1 MSLVQSWADE
11 EGRFLQCE
19 FSYHDQSFRVVS
31 LYAPNRNPARNEF
44 LEQIA
49 DELDPTVPTLLC
61 GDFNTVFDRSVD
73 RRGSDSSDTWRESSA
88 ALKALF
94 ESSCCVDAWRYLH
107 PDTAGFSWTRP
118 DGTVSSRIDLIGCP
132 YVWVAS
138 MSSCDFVP
146 CPLSDHCALLVSV
159 FVPGVVPP
167 GPGLWKLNAS
177 VLGEDGYVQ
186 LITSF
191 WSSWRS
197 KMTSFSS
204 LAKWWEVGKR
214 EIRQLTKD
222 YCVRRAQETRA
233 SRDLLV
239 RLSDH
244 LKTRFDEGLVSA
256 YEPYRSMLSRLAE
269 LDLAAA
275 KGAQVRSRI
284 RWVEEGETS
293 SSYFCQL
300 EKKRSVDR
308 WISAIRN
315 PSGRIVSDPHEL
327 CDSFSAFYADLFTAS
342 PVDSLAQQSLLS
354 NLSAAF
360 SRDQADLCEGYL
372 GVEECREA
380 LMGMARNKASGSD
393 GLLMEFYVKF
403 WEVIG
408 SDLVTVLNSCFDA
421 GLLSSSQRRGVIS
434 LSFKKGDRLDRRN
447 WRPISLVNVD
457 YKLARRVLAGC
468 LLKVIHLVVA
478 DDQTCGVPGRYIG
491 GQIGDAPN
499 SPDSLSGAVVQTPNS
514 VVEGSIGA
522 APNSSDSLFGAVV
535 QTSNSDLCVD
545 GSNSNSALNIAN
557 SKESSNID
565 KEDINDNV
573 YETSSEG
580 LLSEEESSD
589 NEMEFSGNV
598 VHSDNE
604 SSANMEV
611 VTKNSVLSVN
621 IVSPGSNLCG
631 LSVSSGGRPSP
642 SKLPVAVGSKI
653 SKAPSAGVHKTTS
666 SRPAGLTPG
675 LRKAALDWGVLSK
688 RRK

>member
-1 MSLVQSWADE
+1 MSRLSLTFSFNLNVLTINANGLRMADKRAGFLQWLRFLSVVVTIVCIQEVHCTSLAECDSWFRSSGFLSVVSPGSVKSCGCIVLFRPSLSLVQSWADE

-94 ESSCCVDAWRYLH
+94 ESSCCVGAWRYLH

-177 VLGEDGYVQ
+177 VLGDDSYVQ

-256 YEPYRSMLSRLAE
+256 YEPYRSTLSRLAE

-421 GLLSSSQRRGVIS
+421 GLLSSSTS
-434 LSFKKGDRLDRRN
+434 
-447 WRPISLVNVD
+447 W
-457 YKLARRVLAGC
+457 C
-468 LLKVIHLVVA
+468 HL
-478 DDQTCGVPGRYIG
+478 
-491 GQIGDAPN
+491 
-499 SPDSLSGAVVQTPNS
+499 S
-514 VVEGSIGA
+514 VV
-522 APNSSDSLFGAVV
+522 
-535 QTSNSDLCVD
+535 
-545 GSNSNSALNIAN
+545 
-557 SKESSNID
+557 
-565 KEDINDNV
+565 
-573 YETSSEG
+573 
-580 LLSEEESSD
+580 
-589 NEMEFSGNV
+589 
-598 VHSDNE
+598 
-604 SSANMEV
+604 
-611 VTKNSVLSVN
+611 
-621 IVSPGSNLCG
+621 
-631 LSVSSGGRPSP
+631 
-642 SKLPVAVGSKI
+642 
-653 SKAPSAGVHKTTS
+653 
-666 SRPAGLTPG
+666 
-675 LRKAALDWGVLSK
+675 
-688 RRK
+688 

>member
-1 MSLVQSWADE
+1 MSRLSLTFSFNLNVLTINANGLRMADKRAGFLQWLRSLSVIVTIVCIQEVHCTSLAECDSWFRSSGFLSVVSPGSVKSCGCIVLFRPSLSLVQSWADE

-94 ESSCCVDAWRYLH
+94 ESSCCVDARRYLH
-107 PDTAGFSWTRP
+107 PDRAGFSWTRP

-244 LKTRFDEGLVSA
+244 LKSRFDEGLVSA
-256 YEPYRSMLSRLAE
+256 YEPYRSTLSRLAE
-269 LDLAAA
+269 LDLAVA

-300 EKKRSVDR
+300 EKRSVDR

-315 PSGRIVSDPHEL
+315 PSGRIVSDPHDL
-327 CDSFSAFYADLFTAS
+327 CDSFSAFYSDLFTA
-342 PVDSLAQQSLLS
+342 P
-354 NLSAAF
+354 
-360 SRDQADLCEGYL
+360 C
-372 GVEECREA
+372 
-380 LMGMARNKASGSD
+380 
-393 GLLMEFYVKF
+393 
-403 WEVIG
+403 
-408 SDLVTVLNSCFDA
+408 
-421 GLLSSSQRRGVIS
+421 
-434 LSFKKGDRLDRRN
+434 
-447 WRPISLVNVD
+447 
-457 YKLARRVLAGC
+457 
-468 LLKVIHLVVA
+468 
-478 DDQTCGVPGRYIG
+478 
-491 GQIGDAPN
+491 
-499 SPDSLSGAVVQTPNS
+499 
-514 VVEGSIGA
+514 
-522 APNSSDSLFGAVV
+522 
-535 QTSNSDLCVD
+535 
-545 GSNSNSALNIAN
+545 
-557 SKESSNID
+557 
-565 KEDINDNV
+565 
-573 YETSSEG
+573 
-580 LLSEEESSD
+580 
-589 NEMEFSGNV
+589 
-598 VHSDNE
+598 
-604 SSANMEV
+604 
-611 VTKNSVLSVN
+611 
-621 IVSPGSNLCG
+621 
-631 LSVSSGGRPSP
+631 
-642 SKLPVAVGSKI
+642 
-653 SKAPSAGVHKTTS
+653 
-666 SRPAGLTPG
+666 
-675 LRKAALDWGVLSK
+675 
-688 RRK
+688 

>member
-1 MSLVQSWADE
+1 MSRLSLTFSFNLNVLTINANGLRMADKRAGFLQWLRFLSVVVTIVCIQEVHCTSLAECDSWFRSSGFLSVVSPGSVKSCGCIVLFRPSLSLVQSWADE
-11 EGRFLQCE
+11 EDRFLQCE

-73 RRGSDSSDTWRESSA
+73 RRGSDSSDTCRESSA

-94 ESSCCVDAWRYLH
+94 ESSCCVGAWRYLH

-167 GPGLWKLNAS
+167 DPGLWKLNAS
-177 VLGEDGYVQ
+177 VLGDDSYVQ

-239 RLSDH
+239 RPSDL

-256 YEPYRSMLSRLAE
+256 YEPYRSTLSRLAE

-275 KGAQVRSRI
+275 KGAQVHSRI

-293 SSYFCQL
+293 LSYFCRL
-300 EKKRSVDR
+300 EKKRSVYR

-315 PSGRIVSDPHEL
+315 PSGRIVSDPHDL
-327 CDSFSAFYADLFTAS
+327 CDSFSAFYSDLFTAS

-354 NLSAAF
+354 NLSAAL
-360 SRDQADLCEGYL
+360 SRD
-372 GVEECREA
+372 
-380 LMGMARNKASGSD
+380 
-393 GLLMEFYVKF
+393 
-403 WEVIG
+403 
-408 SDLVTVLNSCFDA
+408 
-421 GLLSSSQRRGVIS
+421 
-434 LSFKKGDRLDRRN
+434 
-447 WRPISLVNVD
+447 
-457 YKLARRVLAGC
+457 
-468 LLKVIHLVVA
+468 
-478 DDQTCGVPGRYIG
+478 
-491 GQIGDAPN
+491 
-499 SPDSLSGAVVQTPNS
+499 
-514 VVEGSIGA
+514 
-522 APNSSDSLFGAVV
+522 
-535 QTSNSDLCVD
+535 
-545 GSNSNSALNIAN
+545 
-557 SKESSNID
+557 
-565 KEDINDNV
+565 
-573 YETSSEG
+573 
-580 LLSEEESSD
+580 
-589 NEMEFSGNV
+589 
-598 VHSDNE
+598 
-604 SSANMEV
+604 
-611 VTKNSVLSVN
+611 
-621 IVSPGSNLCG
+621 
-631 LSVSSGGRPSP
+631 
-642 SKLPVAVGSKI
+642 
-653 SKAPSAGVHKTTS
+653 
-666 SRPAGLTPG
+666 
-675 LRKAALDWGVLSK
+675 
-688 RRK
+688 

>member
-1 MSLVQSWADE
+1 MSRLSLTFSFNLNVLTINANGLRMADKRAGFLQWLRSLPVVVTIVCIQEVHCTSLVECDSCFRSSGFLSVVSPGSVKYCGCIVLFRPSLSLVQSWADE
-11 EGRFLQCE
+11 EGRLLQCE

-94 ESSCCVDAWRYLH
+94 ESSCYVDAWRYLH

-146 CPLSDHCALLVSV
+146 CPLSDHCAVLVSV

-177 VLGEDGYVQ
+177 VLGEDSYVQ

-239 RLSDH
+239 RPSDH

-256 YEPYRSMLSRLAE
+256 YEPYCSTLSRLAE

-275 KGAQVRSRI
+275 KGAQVHSRI

-293 SSYFCQL
+293 LSYFCRL
-300 EKKRSVDR
+300 EKKRSVYR

-315 PSGRIVSDPHEL
+315 PSGRIVSDPHDL
-327 CDSFSAFYADLFTAS
+327 CDSFSAFYSDLFTAS

-354 NLSAAF
+354 NLSAAL
-360 SRDQADLCEGYL
+360 SRD
-372 GVEECREA
+372 
-380 LMGMARNKASGSD
+380 
-393 GLLMEFYVKF
+393 
-403 WEVIG
+403 
-408 SDLVTVLNSCFDA
+408 
-421 GLLSSSQRRGVIS
+421 
-434 LSFKKGDRLDRRN
+434 
-447 WRPISLVNVD
+447 
-457 YKLARRVLAGC
+457 
-468 LLKVIHLVVA
+468 
-478 DDQTCGVPGRYIG
+478 
-491 GQIGDAPN
+491 
-499 SPDSLSGAVVQTPNS
+499 
-514 VVEGSIGA
+514 
-522 APNSSDSLFGAVV
+522 
-535 QTSNSDLCVD
+535 
-545 GSNSNSALNIAN
+545 
-557 SKESSNID
+557 
-565 KEDINDNV
+565 
-573 YETSSEG
+573 
-580 LLSEEESSD
+580 
-589 NEMEFSGNV
+589 
-598 VHSDNE
+598 
-604 SSANMEV
+604 
-611 VTKNSVLSVN
+611 
-621 IVSPGSNLCG
+621 
-631 LSVSSGGRPSP
+631 
-642 SKLPVAVGSKI
+642 
-653 SKAPSAGVHKTTS
+653 
-666 SRPAGLTPG
+666 
-675 LRKAALDWGVLSK
+675 
-688 RRK
+688 